1 MLEGRRKVPSRERGS
16 GNRLYASLALRQAV
30 LLWVERH
37 ARERSPAHWTDIS
50 QLIWING
57 LLLLGASV
65 LRLSDIED
73 RFTCTAC
80 GKRGADVRPDFNWN
94 RKPGAVM
101 GYR

>member
-1 MLEGRRKVPSRERGS
+1 MMEGRRKVPSRERGS

-37 ARERSPAHWTDIS
+37 ARERSPARWTDIS
-50 QLIWING
+50 QLIWINR

-94 RKPGAVM
+94 KTPT
-101 GYR
+101 